1 MMPCMSLFL
10 TVVPAQSGESS
21 LTAVNDPHAHVET
34 VHSPAAALGR
44 CEPAGLTGVQTNNR

>member
-44 CEPAGLTGVQTNNR
+44 CEPAGLTGGQTNNR